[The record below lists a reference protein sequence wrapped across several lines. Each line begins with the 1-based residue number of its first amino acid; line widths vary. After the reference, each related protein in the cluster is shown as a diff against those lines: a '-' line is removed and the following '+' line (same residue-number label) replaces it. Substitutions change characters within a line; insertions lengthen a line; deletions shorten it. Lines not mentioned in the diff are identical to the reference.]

1 MAAADSPASAGSR
14 KAESRFDWRWPSSL
28 RRLASFVR
36 LGLFGRTFLLLAA
49 LMLVSLGAWLQVFFS
64 MEMGPRAAQMAQRVA
79 TSVNITRTALVYSQP
94 EERSK
99 MLLDLATNEGIQVYP
114 RGPADTAEPLPD
126 ENYWQR
132 VAAHI
137 RDRFGPSTQIAWSV
151 NQVPGFW
158 VSFHIDGDRYWLVFE
173 REQIGLTGGIEWLGW
188 GATALLLSLIGAAV
202 SVGFVNR
209 PLSRLAKAAQ
219 VLSRGDTPS
228 PLPETG
234 PSEIRELNASFN
246 RMARDIRQTE
256 ADREL
261 MLAGISHDLRTP
273 LARMRLVIEMSGVSE
288 DARQAI
294 DEDLA
299 QIDHSIGQ
307 LMEYARPAGAPP
319 QLASDV
325 SSVLQELY
333 ERERSHTESTGGSLT
348 AEIEPGQR
356 ARITAL
362 DLKRIVS
369 NLIENARRYG
379 RSEDGT
385 AEIVMRLKSEAGILA
400 IEVSDRG
407 PGIAPDDV
415 GRMLRPFSRGEAA
428 RTGVSGAGLGLAIV
442 ERLLGHVGGQLK
454 LLPREGGGLTA
465 RIELPKARI
474 RNFQLDSEF
483 Q

>member
-1 MAAADSPASAGSR
+1 MLSFHTVFKNLTSR
-14 KAESRFDWRWPSSL
+14 I
-28 RRLASFVR
+28 R

-49 LMLVSLGAWLQVFFS
+49 LMLVSLGAWLQLFFS
-64 MEMGPRAAQMAQRVA
+64 MELGPRANQMAQRVITA
-79 TSVNITRTALVYSQP
+79 VNITRTALVHSQN
-94 EERSK
+94 EKRRIL
-99 MLLDLATNEGIQVYP
+99 LLDLATNEGIQVYP
-114 RGPADTAEPLPD
+114 RELTDMAEPLPD
-126 ENYWQR
+126 DNYWQR

-137 RDRFGPSTQIAWSV
+137 RASLGPETQIAWSI

-158 VSFHIDGDRYWLVFE
+158 VSFQIDKELYWLVFE

-209 PLSRLAKAAQ
+209 PLSRLARAAQ
-219 VLSRGDTPS
+219 VLSRGETPA
-228 PLPETG
+228 PLPEQG
-234 PSEIRELNASFN
+234 PMEIHNLNAAFN
-246 RMARDIRQTE
+246 RMAKDLRQTE

-261 MLAGISHDLRTP
+261 MLAGLSHDLRTP
-273 LARMRLVIEMSGVSE
+273 LARMRLEIELSGVSE
-288 DARQAI
+288 DTRQAI
-294 DEDLA
+294 DDDLG

-307 LMEYARPAGAPP
+307 LMEYARPAGSLP
-319 QLASDV
+319 QLATDISAILTEV
-325 SSVLQELY
+325 Y
-333 ERERSHTESTGGSLT
+333 ERERSHTASLGGELE
-348 AEIEPGQR
+348 AFIEPGQR

-379 RSEDGT
+379 RSADGLAHLT
-385 AEIVMRLKSEAGILA
+385 LTLQAERNRVV

-407 PGIAPDDV
+407 PGIAAEDV
-415 GRMLRPFSRGEAA
+415 DRLLRPFSRGQAA

-442 ERLLGHVGGQLK
+442 ERLLKYVEGSLK
-454 LLPREGGGLTA
+454 LLPRTGGGLIA

-474 RNFQLDSEF
+474 RNYQLDRNN

>member
-1 MAAADSPASAGSR
+1 MILSSMASR
-14 KAESRFDWRWPSSL
+14 I
-28 RRLASFVR
+28 R

-64 MEMGPRAAQMAQRVA
+64 MELGPRANQMAQRVVTA
-79 TSVNITRTALVYSQP
+79 VNITRTALVYSQAD
-94 EERSK
+94 ERSK
-99 MLLDLATNEGIQVYP
+99 LLLDLATNEGIQVYP
-114 RGPADTAEPLPD
+114 REVTDFAEPLPHD
-126 ENYWQR
+126 DYWQR
-132 VAAHI
+132 VADHI
-137 RDRFGPSTQIAWSV
+137 RSRFGPETQISWGV

-158 VSFHIDGDRYWLVFE
+158 VSFQIDHDLYWLVFE

-188 GATALLLSLIGAAV
+188 GATALLLSLVGAAV

-209 PLSRLAKAAQ
+209 PLSRLARAAQ
-219 VLSRGDTPS
+219 ILSRGETPA
-228 PLPETG
+228 PLPENG
-234 PSEIRELNASFN
+234 PAEIRDLNASFN
-246 RMARDIRQTE
+246 RMAKDIRQTE

-273 LARMRLVIEMSGVSE
+273 LARMRLEIEMSGVSE

-307 LMEYARPAGAPP
+307 LMEYARPAGTLP
-319 QLASDV
+319 QMATDI
-325 SSVLQELY
+325 SSVLTELL
-333 ERERSHTESTGGSLT
+333 ERERSHTASTGGELEAFIT
-348 AEIEPGQR
+348 PGLR

-379 RSEDGT
+379 RSGDGQ
-385 AEIVMRLKSEAGILA
+385 AHLVMAVQPEGNIIA

-407 PGIAPDDV
+407 PGIATDDV
-415 GRMLRPFSRGEAA
+415 ERLLRPFSRGEAA

-442 ERLLGHVGGQLK
+442 ERLLKHVGGSLK
-454 LLPREGGGLTA
+454 MLPRQGGGLTA
-465 RIELPKARI
+465 RIELPKTKI
-474 RNFQLDSEF
+474 RNYQLDSEN